1 MKQRTSK
8 RACLS
13 LWPCVLL
20 CLLASTGLALGQDIA
35 TKGAIGGK
43 VADSTGAVVPNA
55 KVTVTGPTG
64 ERVAIAN
71 EAGDFELTNLIPGKY
86 NVKAE
91 QSGFKSTVVP
101 DVEVFVGKTSS
112 LKLTLE
118 AGSITEVVEVTAG
131 AATVDTASTAVGANL
146 NDQLY
151 QNLPLQRS
159 VTSLFYLAPGATDS
173 LGGGRANPSISGGS
187 ALDNQYVADGVNITD
202 SAFGG
207 LGVFTRQYGTLGV
220 GINTS
225 YIKEV
230 QVKTAGFE
238 PQYGQ
243 ATGGIVNIITKS
255 GGTEYHGSVYSFF
268 QPESFEASR
277 KQPDDL
283 RTNKNGKILHQ
294 EGYDTGFDVG
304 GPVPGLKDHLFF
316 FGSFN
321 PSINRDIIRG
331 AEGSGLATI
340 YGDQTHRRKY
350 TKNYSAKLDL
360 NINASH
366 QLNFSVFGDPTT
378 TNSAPW
384 TTLNI
389 QNTTANSTLDYGTR
403 NIAVRYN
410 GALSPTWTV
419 SSSFSQGTNHY
430 GEVPDANF
438 NQIIDRTN
446 PVRGNFTAIGLGF
459 TEPTE
464 GTTYRYTIDTTK
476 QANFLGAHTFG
487 AGYQYQHGAYSGIR
501 DRSGPHYVIPGSNA
515 TGVPLSSIAGL
526 TAPLAIGQVMNASFS
541 LLAAPSTCTLC
552 PLLSVNGGDVPVYLR
567 QDRGEF
573 GGRGLRDQ
581 FEISRGLRSG
591 HVEDQ
596 QVHYG
601 ADRIPVGAGEAH
613 WQSWLRGNASQLCLR
628 RQLVAPVWR
637 HSRSVWQGQNEVL
650 LQLWTLP

>member
-1 MKQRTSK
+1 MTTSDWILKGVTAMKQRTSK
-8 RACLS
+8 RDCLS
-13 LWPCVLL
+13 LWPCVLF

-71 EAGDFELTNLIPGKY
+71 EAGDFELTNLIPGRY

-91 QSGFKSTVVP
+91 LSGFKSTVVP

-243 ATGGIVNIITKS
+243 ATGGIINIITKS
-255 GGTEYHGSVYSFF
+255 GARSIT
-268 QPESFEASR
+268 EASTASSSRRALRHRASSRRPENEQER
-277 KQPDDL
+277 KASPSGRLRYRLRRRRPGSWAQGSSFLFRLIQPIDQSRHHSRCRRIRPGDDL
-283 RTNKNGKILHQ
+283 WRSDSPPEVHQ
-294 EGYDTGFDVG
+294 ELFGQARSQHQCKP
-304 GPVPGLKDHLFF
+304 PV
-316 FGSFN
+316 
-321 PSINRDIIRG
+321 
-331 AEGSGLATI
+331 
-340 YGDQTHRRKY
+340 
-350 TKNYSAKLDL
+350 
-360 NINASH
+360 
-366 QLNFSVFGDPTT
+366 
-378 TNSAPW
+378 
-384 TTLNI
+384 
-389 QNTTANSTLDYGTR
+389 
-403 NIAVRYN
+403 
-410 GALSPTWTV
+410 
-419 SSSFSQGTNHY
+419 
-430 GEVPDANF
+430 
-438 NQIIDRTN
+438 
-446 PVRGNFTAIGLGF
+446 
-459 TEPTE
+459 
-464 GTTYRYTIDTTK
+464 
-476 QANFLGAHTFG
+476 
-487 AGYQYQHGAYSGIR
+487 
-501 DRSGPHYVIPGSNA
+501 
-515 TGVPLSSIAGL
+515 
-526 TAPLAIGQVMNASFS
+526 
-541 LLAAPSTCTLC
+541 
-552 PLLSVNGGDVPVYLR
+552 
-567 QDRGEF
+567 EF
-573 GGRGLRDQ
+573 
-581 FEISRGLRSG
+581 
-591 HVEDQ
+591 
-596 QVHYG
+596 
-601 ADRIPVGAGEAH
+601 
-613 WQSWLRGNASQLCLR
+613 LCLR
-628 RQLVAPVWR
+628 RSDDDQFGSLDDTQYPEHDGQQHTRLRNAEHR
-637 HSRSVWQGQNEVL
+637 GSLQRS
-650 LQLWTLP
+650 P